1 MALRLSIG
9 PADLPITLPELK
21 DHLHLTEDDAD
32 QDATVMG
39 YLRAVVSYLDGAE
52 GVLGRALVTQ
62 TWIMTLDKF
71 PTYYRGPCSIRLPL
85 SPTQSITSIAYIDS
99 DGVTQ
104 TWAASKYKLLNAN
117 TPSRP
122 GRIERAFG
130 EVWPTTRDEGE
141 AVTITW
147 VAGYGLRNA
156 VPHQIRHMIMILVAD
171 AFRHPE
177 SFDVGAAIAE
187 RPNLK
192 ALMASVSFFEAA

>member
-32 QDATVMG
+32 QDATIMG

-62 TWIMTLDKF
+62 TWIMTLDMF
-71 PTYYRGPCSIRLPL
+71 PRFYSTIRLPL
-85 SPTQSITSIAYIDS
+85 WPAQSITSIAYIDS

-122 GRIERAFG
+122 ARIERAFG
-130 EVWPTTRDEGE
+130 EVWPTTRDESE

-177 SFDVGAAIAE
+177 SFDVGPAIAE

-192 ALMASVSFFEAA
+192 ALMASVSVFEAA